1 MPRPDSTELVVNDAL
16 DLSPVLA
23 PNPLD
28 IRVSLGALIHWADSP
43 TFRRQLMDAAAF
55 PIDDVQAFL
64 AVNQL
69 SYRGPLRPTDL
80 ADAIQ
85 TGRSNISK
93 VARRLAHAGLAV
105 RIPDPADDRGV
116 LITLTRHGREA
127 GRRIMDR
134 NAELIQQ
141 AFSDWDEADVRAFAA
156 LLARFS
162 ATIDQ

>member
-1 MPRPDSTELVVNDAL
+1 LVVDDAL

-28 IRVSLGALIHWADSP
+28 VRVSLGALIHWADSP
-43 TFRRQLMDAAAF
+43 AFRRQLMDAAAF
-55 PIDDVQAFL
+55 PIDDVQVFL

-69 SYRGPLRPTDL
+69 SYRGALRPTDL

-85 TGRSNISK
+85 TGRSNVSK
-93 VARRLAHAGLAV
+93 IARRLADAGLAV

-116 LITLTRHGREA
+116 LITLTPNGREV
-127 GRRIMDR
+127 GRRIIDR
-134 NAELIQQ
+134 NAQLIQD
-141 AFSDWDEADVRAFAA
+141 AFSGWDKADVHTFAA

-162 ATIDQ
+162 ATVGRSQSVWLSV